1 MLNVT
6 GDLTKKNVL
15 IENMLRMNKKI
26 EFREKCN
33 FLLDNVIN
41 LNRSIHSELRYIQNL
56 WTLDIIDKV
65 KNQDMNEIIIDRF
78 YEEPYDTVQRILP
91 KIVDLINNQFPKK
104 ASIGDKI
111 KRTNIFICLEELG
124 FANKTKDLKIEIR

>member
-15 IENMLRMNKKI
+15 IENMLTMNKKI

-41 LNRSIHSELRYIQNL
+41 LNRSIHPELRYIQNL
-56 WTLDIIDKV
+56 WTLNIIDKV
-65 KNQDMNEIIIDRF
+65 KNQDMNEIVIDRF

-124 FANKTKDLKIEIR
+124 FANKTKDLKIEIC

>member
-1 MLNVT
+1 
-6 GDLTKKNVL
+6 
-15 IENMLRMNKKI
+15 MNKKI

-41 LNRSIHSELRYIQNL
+41 LNRSIHPELRYIQNL
-56 WTLDIIDKV
+56 WTLNIIDKV
-65 KNQDMNEIIIDRF
+65 KNQDMNEIVIDRF

-111 KRTNIFICLEELG
+111 KRTNIFICLKELG
-124 FANKTKDLKIEIR
+124 FANKTKDLKIEIC